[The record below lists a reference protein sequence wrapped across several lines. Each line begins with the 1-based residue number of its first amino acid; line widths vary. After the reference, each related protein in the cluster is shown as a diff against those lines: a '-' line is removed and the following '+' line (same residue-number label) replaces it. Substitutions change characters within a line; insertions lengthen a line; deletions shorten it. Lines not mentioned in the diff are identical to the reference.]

1 MKCIQCIHYYII
13 TLHYLALD
21 KMTVVKCGY
30 SYKYYWKANLPFK
43 TYIGYRRGFM
53 KIYVKPK

>member
-1 MKCIQCIHYYII
+1 M
-13 TLHYLALD
+13 ALD